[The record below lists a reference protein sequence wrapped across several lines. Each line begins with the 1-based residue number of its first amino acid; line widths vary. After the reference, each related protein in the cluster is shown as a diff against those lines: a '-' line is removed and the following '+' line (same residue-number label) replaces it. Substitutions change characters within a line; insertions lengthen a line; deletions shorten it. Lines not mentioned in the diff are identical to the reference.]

1 MIAAAS
7 EQAQN
12 ATLLGFLAALCVV
25 ALVFKRPA
33 AIITMGVFAFG
44 AFHLMTRYVAEEGNT
59 KKSKGAKRAYLRF
72 VKAAQDFAPED
83 RDTAINDLRRL
94 MDKAG
99 TDGDNDVALQA
110 ARTYVGTGLVG

>member
-1 MIAAAS
+1 MSNDTDNGAKPAAPPKP
-7 EQAQN
+7 
-12 ATLLGFLAALCVV
+12 ATVV
-25 ALVFKRPA
+25 AGPSMQDELLAMIKATV
-33 AIITMGVFAFG
+33 
-44 AFHLMTRYVAEEGNT
+44 
-59 KKSKGAKRAYLRF
+59 SKGAKRAYLRF

-83 RDTAINDLRRL
+83 RDTAIDDLRRL

>member
-1 MIAAAS
+1 MSNDTDNGAKPVAPPKP
-7 EQAQN
+7 
-12 ATLLGFLAALCVV
+12 ATVV
-25 ALVFKRPA
+25 AGPSMQDELLAMIKA
-33 AIITMGVFAFG
+33 T
-44 AFHLMTRYVAEEGNT
+44 VAKVGNT

>member
-1 MIAAAS
+1 MSTETIPGNGTPKLAPKPPETAGGPSMQDELLAMIK
-7 EQAQN
+7 
-12 ATLLGFLAALCVV
+12 ATV
-25 ALVFKRPA
+25 AKV
-33 AIITMGVFAFG
+33 
-44 AFHLMTRYVAEEGNT
+44 GNT

-83 RDTAINDLRRL
+83 RDTAIDDLRRL